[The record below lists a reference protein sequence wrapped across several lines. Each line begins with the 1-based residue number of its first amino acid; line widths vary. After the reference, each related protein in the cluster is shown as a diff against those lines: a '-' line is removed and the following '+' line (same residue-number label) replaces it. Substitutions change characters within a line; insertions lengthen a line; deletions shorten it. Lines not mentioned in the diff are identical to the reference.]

1 MQATKRHWF
10 FLGAAWLAVTAAG
23 CAVVLQTELE
33 HERVEFVLEAQ
44 GLHRLIAQQ
53 LRQHEFL
60 ADALASSPGVMVAPK
75 APVESPLQWLRRDAQ
90 NPWPAEQRDAFATA
104 EARSLRSGRAVATA
118 LDLPAGH
125 YWLVRQQ
132 GNASVALQF
141 GLHLSPV
148 KGATEPFAGRGDVW
162 ARLEHE
168 GQQLPLVRAAP
179 GLADETGGWRFG
191 YRQRLAQDELG
202 LDLVAV
208 RRLGWAALPWRE
220 LASWSLLTTLLTLG
234 AAALMVLRGGA
245 SRRGLAGD
253 TLTLSTSFF
262 DSDLP
267 EPASGRTRP
276 GAFLSAGGTRTPT
289 TPLMVTLRELDI
301 EPPELTVARGAIR
314 EASRQARRT
323 SAVIDGMRRKL
334 EDGQG
339 SDTHIQPV
347 ALDDLLVDAV
357 DLLKLG
363 CDRVGVDCQLRL
375 DPEPCLVLADPLVLE
390 QLLHRLFG
398 QALQALQIA
407 SPGRREIHIAL
418 ERDEGHAL
426 LSISDSANAESL
438 RQQDEAGNQRL
449 AQSIGVTLICTRLP
463 ELGCTQRLMV
473 PLSA

>member
-1 MQATKRHWF
+1 MQAPKRHWF

-60 ADALASSPGVMVAPK
+60 ADALASSPGMVVAPK
-75 APVESPLQWLRRDAQ
+75 SPEESPLQWLRRDAQ
-90 NPWPAEQRDAFATA
+90 NPWPAELRDALGAA
-104 EARSLRSGRAVATA
+104 DARSLRSGRAVATA
-118 LDLPAGH
+118 LDLPGGH
-125 YWLVRQQ
+125 YWMVRQQ
-132 GNASVALQF
+132 GNASVAVQF
-141 GLHLSPV
+141 GLRVAPV

-162 ARLEHE
+162 ARLEHA
-168 GQQLPLVRAAP
+168 GQQLPLVRAAA

-191 YRQRLAQDELG
+191 YRQRLAQEELG

-208 RRLGWAALPWRE
+208 RRLGWTALPWRE

-234 AAALMVLRGGA
+234 AAALMVLRRGT
-245 SRRGLAGD
+245 SRRGLPGD
-253 TLTLSTSFF
+253 TLTLSTNFL

-267 EPASGRTRP
+267 EP
-276 GAFLSAGGTRTPT
+276 SAGRARAGGFPATGGGRSLT

-314 EASRQARRT
+314 DASRQARRT

-347 ALDDLLVDAV
+347 ALDDLLLDAV

-363 CDRVGVDCQLRL
+363 ADRLGVHCQLRIE
-375 DPEPCLVLADPLVLE
+375 PEPCQVLADPLVLE

-398 QALQALQIA
+398 QALQALQA
-407 SPGRREIHIAL
+407 ESPSRRQIHIAL
-418 ERDEGHAL
+418 ERDDGHAL
-426 LSISDSANAESL
+426 LSISDSGQDESS
-438 RQQDEAGNQRL
+438 RQRDEAGNQRL
-449 AQSIGVTLICTRLP
+449 AQSIGVTLVCTGSP

-473 PLSA
+473 PLAA